1 MSGEQQVPTAK
12 TPSFARKDIAKNEL
26 ETQGDDNKPNLI
38 HQLQNPI
45 NVPLNGPLKSVPL
58 IV

>member
-1 MSGEQQVPTAK
+1 MTGEQQAPTAK
-12 TPSFARKDIAKNEL
+12 TPSFAQKSLAKNEL
-26 ETQGDDNKPNLI
+26 ETQVEDKPNLI
-38 HQLQNPI
+38 QQLQNPI